1 MHFPRSP
8 SPSPNHLI
16 IVMML
21 NFLHQHRLILIL
33 SLACVFILLPD
44 HFVNILAITLIV
56 LVGLPHGLLDP
67 WLINEEWL
75 KQKSTALKI
84 IAAYTAVALAFA
96 IFWWLAPTIACA
108 LFILI
113 SAQHFGQDLSSSGL
127 SGWQQ
132 ASLGLAIIAWPIAW
146 HPQQAH
152 LIFEQL
158 GVILSISQLSVLARL
173 SMLIAALILLVAK
186 MKSKTRFD
194 LLQLQLCLAIVAL
207 LCSPFVYFALYFCCL
222 HSWQHFSQH
231 QQLCR
236 QLLQSSPWPLLLLF
250 VLTIIFLGL
259 STILF
264 LSEASHLQQA
274 SIVGIFYLLAALTMP
289 HMIVIWRWQQRH

>member
-1 MHFPRSP
+1 M
-8 SPSPNHLI
+8 I
-16 IVMML
+16 L
-21 NFLHQHRLILIL
+21 NRLRQHRLMLVL
-33 SLACVFILLPD
+33 LLACVFMLLPD
-44 HFVNILAITLIV
+44 QLANILAMAFIV

-67 WLINEEWL
+67 WLINMAWL
-75 KQKSTALKI
+75 EQKSTALAI
-84 IAAYTAVALAFA
+84 LAAYTSVALAFA

-113 SAQHFGQDLSSSGL
+113 SAQHFGQDLASSGL

-158 GVILSISQLSVLARL
+158 GVILSISQLSVLALL
-173 SMLIAALILLVAK
+173 SILIAALILLVAK

-250 VLTIIFLGL
+250 VLTMLLLGL

-264 LSEASHLQQA
+264 LSEARLLQQA
-274 SIVGIFYLLAALTMP
+274 SIAGIFYLLATLTMP
-289 HMIVIWRWQQRH
+289 HMIVIWRWQQRR